1 MFIKEKDQ
9 KEAQYF
15 LPDGNLINLPN
26 SLLEEAAEI
35 LFQPSKVG
43 LEYAGIHDL
52 ISQSIQ
58 TCDIDLRKKLYENI
72 VIAGGTTLMQN
83 FPDRLHKSIKVP
95 AADKQQGQIKLKLL
109 APLNRKIS
117 CWIGGA
123 TLTSINSFDQMW
135 ITKAEYK
142 EKGANLFYAKAFN

>member
-1 MFIKEKDQ
+1 MKDPKKEE

-43 LEYAGIHDL
+43 LEYAGVHDL

-58 TCDIDLRKKLYENI
+58 TCDIDLRKE
-72 VIAGGTTLMQN
+72 
-83 FPDRLHKSIKVP
+83 
-95 AADKQQGQIKLKLL
+95 
-109 APLNRKIS
+109 
-117 CWIGGA
+117 
-123 TLTSINSFDQMW
+123 
-135 ITKAEYK
+135 
-142 EKGANLFYAKAFN
+142 LF